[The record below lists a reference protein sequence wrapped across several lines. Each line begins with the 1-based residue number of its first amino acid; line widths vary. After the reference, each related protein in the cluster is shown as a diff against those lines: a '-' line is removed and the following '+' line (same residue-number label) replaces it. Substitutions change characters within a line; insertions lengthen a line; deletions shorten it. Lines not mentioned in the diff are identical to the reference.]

1 MADFIK
7 GSSRAVSG
15 KDNTIDEWYSLI
27 FARTHAIVYLKKKSD
42 IELLCQI
49 KDRFAF
55 RDPVNAQATCSLIIY
70 VQNFKENHSNKT
82 LPFLSLCCQN
92 SVSR

>member
-27 FARTHAIVYLKKKSD
+27 FARTHAIVYLKKSD
-42 IELLCQI
+42 IELLCKI

-82 LPFLSLCCQN
+82 LSFLSLCCQN